1 MSSEH
6 TRQILAQL
14 ETVCLPNLFVYQKCL
29 VKYNAWN
36 IVVSKMIYGLVW
48 HFRGVLPLKVSVYL
62 LCVAIIYT
70 YDGGLLFRAM
80 KWMTI
85 LSILS
90 LGRLNIK
97 NLSPLLEVDCDVLLF

>member
-1 MSSEH
+1 
-6 TRQILAQL
+6 
-14 ETVCLPNLFVYQKCL
+14 
-29 VKYNAWN
+29 
-36 IVVSKMIYGLVW
+36 MIYGLVW

-97 NLSPLLEVDCDVLLF
+97 NLSPLLEVDCDILLF